1 MAEPEEGDE
10 EVAKAV
16 EQTPEELPRVPC
28 HLFLPVVPA
37 ARVIGKRGANIK
49 EIRDKS
55 GAVVKILQKEL
66 PQEMQR
72 REDRVAAISGE
83 PAAVREA
90 ISGVLERVFDR
101 SGLPDTADASARDR
115 GYIVEVL
122 VPEKCGSH
130 LIGQKG
136 ERVKTLCQAPHSLR
150 GLSWGGGRDEV
161 YFFQIWGLCKAW
173 RVGPSRT
180 CSVKVLWRPGF
191 RHLASVVTA

>member
-1 MAEPEEGDE
+1 MGFRVVLVSVCTCERLQAGY
-10 EVAKAV
+10 
-16 EQTPEELPRVPC
+16 EQQHSVRYVSQPCELPSEGARLSCRESAKTEC
-28 HLFLPVVPA
+28 H
-37 ARVIGKRGANIK
+37 AR
-49 EIRDKS
+49 KS
-55 GAVVKILQKEL
+55 LHRPSKAFPE
-66 PQEMQR
+66 PPE
-72 REDRVAAISGE
+72 GE
-83 PAAVREA
+83 PIMLRT
-90 ISGVLERVFDR
+90 IQ
-101 SGLPDTADASARDR
+101 
-115 GYIVEVL
+115 VL